1 MAALGWTLLAP
12 LNLGAP
18 TPIEGSVMKKTRR
31 KAAKKPKIKKVVLT
45 PATVL
50 QVVVPKDIVPV
61 VAQDPEARTVEIA
74 PVPRSHQRKSW
85 WETLWGS

>member
-1 MAALGWTLLAP
+1 MT
-12 LNLGAP
+12 
-18 TPIEGSVMKKTRR
+18 KTRS
-31 KAAKKPKIKKVVLT
+31 KTVKKPKIKKVVLT

-61 VAQDPEARTVEIA
+61 VAQDPEARTVEIV

-85 WETLWGS
+85 WDSFWGSS